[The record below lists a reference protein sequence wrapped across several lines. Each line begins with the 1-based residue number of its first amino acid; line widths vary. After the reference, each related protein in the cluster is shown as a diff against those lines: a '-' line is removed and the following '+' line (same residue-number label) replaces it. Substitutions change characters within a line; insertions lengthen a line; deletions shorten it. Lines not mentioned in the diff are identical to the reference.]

1 MIEIGSRYA
10 GSIARYKNTIAQTH
24 QPNIMN
30 KPSPSLI
37 VLVNVHHA
45 PSPKAITD
53 RITTKELHKDT
64 TRLSIGDTSSFW
76 SLK

>member
-37 VLVNVHHA
+37 LLVNVHQA

-53 RITTKELHKDT
+53 KITTKELHKDT